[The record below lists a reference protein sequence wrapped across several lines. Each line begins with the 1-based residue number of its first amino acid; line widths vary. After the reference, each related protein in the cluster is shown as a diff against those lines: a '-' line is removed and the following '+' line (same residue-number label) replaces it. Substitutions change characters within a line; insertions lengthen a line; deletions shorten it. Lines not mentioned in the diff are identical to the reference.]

1 MDLKDDSS
9 QHDSSLTEAQKDRI
23 RKGKERALKIRQ
35 SRLTAHP
42 YNSGDVVSIDKTTI
56 KIGATKYKDTG
67 GGFLLEEESENKDEE
82 VPIVEDTP
90 PIIESDRPACES
102 CNEAISKS
110 WLFDTFDVKVCD
122 NCKDPETH
130 KLITKTEAINEYLL
144 KECDFDKRDPP
155 LKFISKKNPHN
166 VRWGEMKLY
175 LKLQVEKRALE
186 VWGSMEKIEEELE
199 RREEMRILNKTKKY
213 NKKMKELR
221 MNVRSSLFDRT
232 TAASHTHEFG
242 VDTYN
247 SDDDTYNHEC
257 LICGYEETFEKM

>member
-1 MDLKDDSS
+1 M
-9 QHDSSLTEAQKDRI
+9 
-23 RKGKERALKIRQ
+23 
-35 SRLTAHP
+35 
-42 YNSGDVVSIDKTTI
+42 
-56 KIGATKYKDTG
+56 
-67 GGFLLEEESENKDEE
+67 
-82 VPIVEDTP
+82 
-90 PIIESDRPACES
+90 
-102 CNEAISKS
+102 
-110 WLFDTFDVKVCD
+110 
-122 NCKDPETH
+122 
-130 KLITKTEAINEYLL
+130 
-144 KECDFDKRDPP
+144 
-155 LKFISKKNPHN
+155 KFISKKNPHN